1 MDVTCRPITSHDLA
15 MLQSVG
21 GDRTDGLAGW
31 LKQKAFAGLAAYHG
45 YHDPDHEVML
55 GYVVGFSVDGESEII
70 DLVVRPDARRQ
81 GIALMLIDQFCHRF
95 CDQMAYLEVARN
107 NIAAY
112 KLYRVA
118 GFIEYGIRK
127 AYYQTASGTDDAVL
141 MRKTGSESRKQS
153 EP

>member
-45 YHDPDHEVML
+45 DHEVML

-81 GIALMLIDQFCHRF
+81 GIALMLVDQFCHRF

-112 KLYRVA
+112 QLYRVA

>member
-45 YHDPDHEVML
+45 DHEVML

-81 GIALMLIDQFCHRF
+81 GVALMLIDQFCHRF

>member
-45 YHDPDHEVML
+45 DHEVML

-81 GIALMLIDQFCHRF
+81 GIALMLVDQFCYRF

-112 KLYRVA
+112 QLYRVA

>member
-45 YHDPDHEVML
+45 DHEVML

-81 GIALMLIDQFCHRF
+81 GIALMLIDQFYHRF

-112 KLYRVA
+112 QLYRAA

-127 AYYQTASGTDDAVL
+127 AYYQTADGTEDAVL
-141 MRKTGSESRKQS
+141 MRKTGSKSRRQL

>member
-45 YHDPDHEVML
+45 DHDPDHEDML

-112 KLYRVA
+112 QLYRVA

>member
-1 MDVTCRPITSHDLA
+1 
-15 MLQSVG
+15 
-21 GDRTDGLAGW
+21 
-31 LKQKAFAGLAAYHG
+31 
-45 YHDPDHEVML
+45 
-55 GYVVGFSVDGESEII
+55 
-70 DLVVRPDARRQ
+70 
-81 GIALMLIDQFCHRF
+81 MLIDQFCHRF

>member
-112 KLYRVA
+112 QLYRVA

>member
-45 YHDPDHEVML
+45 DHEVML

-70 DLVVRPDARRQ
+70 DLVVRPHARRQ

-112 KLYRVA
+112 QLYRVA

>member
-45 YHDPDHEVML
+45 DHEVML

-112 KLYRVA
+112 QLYRAA

>member
-1 MDVTCRPITSHDLA
+1 MDVICRPITSQDLA

-21 GDRTDGLAGW
+21 GDRTDGLTGW
-31 LKQKAFAGLAAYHG
+31 LKQKAFAGLAAYHAD
-45 YHDPDHEVML
+45 HDNML

-107 NIAAY
+107 NLAAY
-112 KLYRVA
+112 QLYKGA
-118 GFIEYGIRK
+118 GFVEYGIRK
-127 AYYQTASGTDDAVL
+127 AYYQTADGTDDAVL
-141 MRKTGSESRKQS
+141 MRKTGLEISAQS
-153 EP
+153 

>member
-45 YHDPDHEVML
+45 DHEVML

-81 GIALMLIDQFCHRF
+81 GVALMLIDQFCHRF

-112 KLYRVA
+112 QLYRVA

>member
-45 YHDPDHEVML
+45 DHEVML

-112 KLYRVA
+112 QLYRVA

>member
-45 YHDPDHEVML
+45 DHEDML

-81 GIALMLIDQFCHRF
+81 GVALMLIDQFCHRF

-112 KLYRVA
+112 QLYRVA

>member
-81 GIALMLIDQFCHRF
+81 GVALMLIDQFCHRF

-127 AYYQTASGTDDAVL
+127 AYYQTASSTDDAVL
-141 MRKTGSESRKQS
+141 MHKTGSESRKQS

>member
-45 YHDPDHEVML
+45 DHEVML

-81 GIALMLIDQFCHRF
+81 GIALMLVDQFCHRF

-112 KLYRVA
+112 QLYRVA

-127 AYYQTASGTDDAVL
+127 AYYQTANGTDDAVL

>member
-1 MDVTCRPITSHDLA
+1 

-45 YHDPDHEVML
+45 DHEVML

-81 GIALMLIDQFCHRF
+81 GIALMLVDQFCHRF

-112 KLYRVA
+112 QLYRVA

>member
-1 MDVTCRPITSHDLA
+1 MDVTCCPITSHDLA

-45 YHDPDHEVML
+45 DHEVML

-81 GIALMLIDQFCHRF
+81 GIALMLVDQFCHRF

-112 KLYRVA
+112 QLYRVA

>member
-45 YHDPDHEVML
+45 DHEVML

-112 KLYRVA
+112 QLYRAA

-127 AYYQTASGTDDAVL
+127 AYYQTASSTDDAVL
-141 MRKTGSESRKQS
+141 MHKTGSESRKQS

>member
-81 GIALMLIDQFCHRF
+81 GIALMLVDQFCHRF

-112 KLYRVA
+112 QLYRVA

>member
-45 YHDPDHEVML
+45 YRDPDHEVML

>member
-45 YHDPDHEVML
+45 DHEVML

-127 AYYQTASGTDDAVL
+127 AYYQTASSTDDAVL
-141 MRKTGSESRKQS
+141 MHKTGSESRKQS

>member
-45 YHDPDHEVML
+45 DHEVML

-81 GIALMLIDQFCHRF
+81 GIALMLVDQFCHRF

-112 KLYRVA
+112 QLYRAA

>member
-45 YHDPDHEVML
+45 DHEVML

-81 GIALMLIDQFCHRF
+81 GIALMLVDQFCHRF

-112 KLYRVA
+112 QLYRVA

-141 MRKTGSESRKQS
+141 MRKTGSESCKQS

>member
-45 YHDPDHEVML
+45 DHEVML

-81 GIALMLIDQFCHRF
+81 GIALMLVDQFCHRF

-112 KLYRVA
+112 QLYRVA

-127 AYYQTASGTDDAVL
+127 AYYQTASGTDDALL

>member
-1 MDVTCRPITSHDLA
+1 MDVICRPITPHDLA

-45 YHDPDHEVML
+45 DHEVML
-55 GYVVGFSVDGESEII
+55 CYVGFSVDGESEII

-81 GIALMLIDQFCHRF
+81 GVALMLIDQFCHRF

-112 KLYRVA
+112 QLYRVA